1 MKKIQFL
8 TSFCLS
14 VLFLS
19 ALSLSSFAEVEKQ
32 MQELN
37 SAMNALEKD
46 ISELEESLLF
56 PPVTRVK
63 VFLSLANDTDFILHS
78 VSLRIDNREQSYHIY
93 SSAEL
98 DALRLGGIQSL
109 WEGNVA
115 LGERRLLARVVGED
129 RRGEKVS
136 YEATLDFEKT
146 LQGRALEL
154 QILGGKKVQFSV
166 QDWGAK

>member
-1 MKKIQFL
+1 MKKIQLF

-14 VLFLS
+14 VLLLCMF
-19 ALSLSSFAEVEKQ
+19 SLPSFAEVEKH
-32 MQELN
+32 MQELS

-46 ISELEESLLF
+46 ISELEENLLF
-56 PPVTRVK
+56 PPVTRVQ
-63 VFLSLANDTDFILHS
+63 VFLSLANDADFILRS

-93 SSAEL
+93 SAAEL

-115 LGERRLLARVVGED
+115 LGERRLSARVVGED
-129 RRGEKVS
+129 RRGEEVS
-136 YEATLDFEKT
+136 YETTLNFEKT

-154 QILGGKKVQFSV
+154 QILGGKKVKLSV